1 MGAAEAAKDDA
12 EDARRVYGAEEAAMQ
27 STCRPGPLPSAAGKN
42 RQDRGGPGESA
53 GSQVDD
59 GPSPFLMLNADE
71 ARAAGFREDE
81 EVVMPMPVFSDSED
95 EDDG

>member
-1 MGAAEAAKDDA
+1 MAAAEAAEDDA
-12 EDARRVYGAEEAAMQ
+12 VDARGVEGAEEAAMQ
-27 STCRPGPLPSAAGKN
+27 STRRPGPLPPAADES
-42 RQDRGGPGESA
+42 RRDRGGPGETA

-95 EDDG
+95 DV